1 MSEIFA
7 HITFENGEVE
17 ATAENTALYTHLGAA
32 AMMNHVWVKLDNEQ
46 GARIWE
52 QIPPDNPFYEQL
64 APLVAGGGGELHLN
78 IREPAQCD
86 IDAFERS
93 LFKDK
98 DEYPEWLQ

>member
-7 HITFENGEVE
+7 HIKFEDAEID
-17 ATAENTALYTHLGAA
+17 ATAENTALYTHLGAS

-52 QIPPDNPFYEQL
+52 QIPPDNPFYTQL
-64 APLVAGGGGELHLN
+64 APIVAESGAELHLN
-78 IREPAQCD
+78 VRNASQCD
-86 IDAFERS
+86 VDAFES
-93 LFKDK
+93 ALFKDK